1 MLIKIAFLIALL
13 LLGNQ
18 ALTWLMAVD
27 LPLLREVSTSLF
39 IALLLQPL
47 VMHQFR

>member
-1 MLIKIAFLIALL
+1 MLKNIVLIIAMLI
-13 LLGNQ
+13 LGNQ
-18 ALTWLMAVD
+18 ALTWLMQIDITV
-27 LPLLREVSTSLF
+27 LREVTTSIF